1 MVKLVH
7 AVGWG
12 VLCLAALGPAVA
24 APSKVVLSCAVAY
37 LPQRSTWVREVRID
51 WDKKAIRSLQIDG
64 LQPHGFSLIP
74 QGVMTAVDNEHA
86 GGQPP
91 FRLDI
96 GRHRRIEATSQAYYA
111 HRSLLPAQLF
121 EPRAHRSDTSAVSS

>member
-1 MVKLVH
+1 MGRLTH
-7 AVGWG
+7 IVGFAA
-12 VLCLAALGPAVA
+12 LILAAIGPAVA

-74 QGVMTAVDNEHA
+74 QGVMTAVDNERIQIDLVTRQWQSDFRGLA
-86 GGQPP
+86 TGQ
-91 FRLDI
+91 
-96 GRHRRIEATSQAYYA
+96 GRCETV
-111 HRSLLPAQLF
+111 PG
-121 EPRAHRSDTSAVSS
+121 

>member
-1 MVKLVH
+1 MGRLTH
-7 AVGWG
+7 IVGFAA
-12 VLCLAALGPAVA
+12 LSLAAIGPAVA

-74 QGVMTAVDNEHA
+74 QGVMTAVDNERIQIDLVTRQWQSNFRGLA
-86 GGQPP
+86 TGQ
-91 FRLDI
+91 
-96 GRHRRIEATSQAYYA
+96 GRCEAA
-111 HRSLLPAQLF
+111 P
-121 EPRAHRSDTSAVSS
+121 D